1 MGKFR
6 AAKIKNFLDVEKW
19 KWVIKVFPVQ
29 YENLLSRGNGWLI
42 KELESAL
49 NFKTDCTPSP
59 PQFDRRRRNVTEGY
73 VDYITE
79 NIDWDIEKLIDYG
92 KAGGPGGFLLD
103 SQVII
108 ENKEEEE
115 DLEPNDEDGDEK
127 RSENKE
133 KVIKLV
139 DDDNNEEEDEDNNP
153 DDDKDDDENSD
164 EEDNVNDDS
173 SSLKNE

>member
-1 MGKFR
+1 MG
-6 AAKIKNFLDVEKW
+6 
-19 KWVIKVFPVQ
+19 VFPVQ

-79 NIDWDIEKLIDYG
+79 SIDWDIEKLIDYG

-115 DLEPNDEDGDEK
+115 DLEPDDEDGDEK
-127 RSENKE
+127 ISENKE

-139 DDDNNEEEDEDNNP
+139 DGDNNEEEDEDNNSDE
-153 DDDKDDDENSD
+153 DDDDDNNPDED
-164 EEDNVNDDS
+164 EDEDNPD
-173 SSLKNE
+173 E